1 MSARRVRPTIRK
13 RDVMKKLSS
22 IALAWVVIVLVA
34 AAPGYAAAQHGGFS
48 GHSGGGHFDGHRGF
62 AGHNGFDGRRNFDR
76 RGRGG
81 AFIGGAVFSPA
92 GASEIENEL
101 VLPGSQ
107 PDFPPGG
114 RGAGGRGA

>member
-1 MSARRVRPTIRK
+1 
-13 RDVMKKLSS
+13 MKKLSS

-34 AAPGYAAAQHGGFS
+34 TAPGYAAAQHGGFS

-81 AFIGGAVFSPA
+81 AFIGGPFYSAPDYSNSYTYWYCPSYDAYYPAVPSCPEA
-92 GASEIENEL
+92 WVPVSG
-101 VLPGSQ
+101 
-107 PDFPPGG
+107 
-114 RGAGGRGA
+114 